1 VARDLEEEPTT
12 YAVHGGPGVENK
24 QASFFLEGMDGC
36 MVVFAVGEIDLATA
50 PLMREVMAE
59 AVESR
64 RHLIVDLSGVS
75 FLDSTG
81 LSVLLRTRQRIEAT
95 HKSMSLAGP
104 TGLVARVISITRI
117 DEAIPVYSNLDT
129 AVSATSGG

>member
-1 VARDLEEEPTT
+1 
-12 YAVHGGPGVENK
+12 
-24 QASFFLEGMDGC
+24 MDGC

-50 PLMREVMAE
+50 SLMREVMAE

-64 RHLIVDLSGVS
+64 RHLIVDLSAVT